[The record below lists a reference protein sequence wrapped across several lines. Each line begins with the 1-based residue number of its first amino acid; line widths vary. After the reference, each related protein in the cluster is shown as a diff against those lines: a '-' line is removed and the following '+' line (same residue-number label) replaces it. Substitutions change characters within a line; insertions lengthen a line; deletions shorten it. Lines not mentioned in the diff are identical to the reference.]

1 MSASPTACAAC
12 CAWNRPQQ
20 LWCFKCDAPLPEP
33 TLATVVGGDQE
44 SDARVRLYRDVI
56 ADLSTLRNEPQ
67 ADTAQLDAVG
77 LFFESRLEGIE
88 KERVARQHTRAVI
101 ALSSNARRAAHSNQL
116 GQAVALLNQA
126 IGIADSPET
135 LHDAIAEIE
144 SKRTAE
150 QQEREEQELACRKK
164 VKALRDEASQLIA
177 LSRLDEAKQKLL
189 VAKELDP
196 GDTQIMAILAT
207 VNTRL
212 SMLQQREKTREK
224 WTRQWGAT
232 VSQSA
237 RARQRESAPPPQT
250 APVQSPPVQSSP
262 VQSPP
267 VHKQPSVVHRS
278 PQAASFDDRAER
290 VPSPAERL
298 IESTSKWSSVV
309 KPFLLDNVGWFVG
322 AFLVVAGFVVLI
334 ASFWTSIAPNRVMV
348 HSLVYLCLLGAT
360 TGFFALAYFMRRKYA
375 QLERSSNVLL
385 AIVALLIPLVF
396 AAAVLTSLVP
406 SASADAAEVPAKEM
420 SALKI
425 QG

>member
-250 APVQSPPVQSSP
+250 APVQSPPV
-262 VQSPP
+262 
-267 VHKQPSVVHRS
+267 HKQPSVVHRS